1 MTSSADA
8 AECEQAA
15 VRAYLLGAD
24 DECARHWEA
33 AYRAALAAGQSA
45 ESARFAFWLGL
56 SLLLRGQTA
65 RASGWL
71 ARAQRLVVESGAQC
85 PAAGYVL
92 IPQGLTALDEG
103 DPRRAMDLGSRA
115 TEIGDRF
122 GDADLRAFGS
132 LCQAQALIALDNPD
146 AGVAQLDETMVAAT
160 TGELGPITTGIVYC
174 AVLLACMDL
183 FDLRRAAQW
192 TDALSAWCD
201 DQPDPVP
208 FRGQCLIHRSQLQQ
222 AEGDWIEAMASAESA
237 HARLA
242 DPPHPAL
249 GLASYQEGE
258 LHRLVGEF
266 DRAERDY
273 RQAGR
278 SGHDPMPGFAL
289 LQLARGDGVSAAAA
303 IQRALQ
309 EHGPSG
315 RPALLSAAVE
325 IFGATGDFVAAR
337 AAADELSVI
346 AARSTSA
353 VLRAM
358 AAQAVGSALIAAGE
372 MAPALA
378 ELRKAEEAWR
388 TLHMP
393 YEAARTSLL
402 LGLACTALGDRT
414 SAEMN
419 FDSAR
424 GGFAALGATPDVE
437 HVDTLI
443 AGLAGGG
450 GLRGEPTALSEREV
464 EVLVHLAAGRT
475 NREIAERLVVSP
487 HTVARHVEH
496 IYAKLGVANRTA
508 ATAYAYE
515 HNLV

>member
-1 MTSSADA
+1 MTSSANA
-8 AECEQAA
+8 AECERAA

-33 AYRAALAAGQSA
+33 AYRAALAAGESD
-45 ESARFAFWLGL
+45 ESARYAFWLGL

-65 RASGWL
+65 PANGWL
-71 ARAQRLVVESGAQC
+71 ARAQRLLVEYGAQC
-85 PAAGYVL
+85 RAAGYVL
-92 IPQGLTALDEG
+92 IPQGLTALEEG
-103 DPRRAMDLGSRA
+103 DPRRAGELGARV
-115 TEIGDRF
+115 TEIGVRF
-122 GDADLRAFGS
+122 GDADLRAFGT
-132 LCQAQALIALDNPD
+132 LCQGQALIALDNPD
-146 AGVAQLDETMVAAT
+146 AGVAQLDEVMVAAT
-160 TGELGPITTGIVYC
+160 TGELGTITTGIVYC
-174 AVLLACMDL
+174 AVLLECMDL
-183 FDLRRAAQW
+183 FDLRRASQW

-201 DQPDPVP
+201 DQPVQVP
-208 FRGQCLIHRSQLQQ
+208 FRGQCLIHRSQLRQ
-222 AEGDWIEAMASAESA
+222 ADGDWIGALASAESA

-273 RQAGR
+273 RQADR
-278 SGHDPMPGFAL
+278 NGHDPMPGFAL
-289 LQLARGDGVSAAAA
+289 LQLVRGDAVSAAAA
-303 IQRALQ
+303 IQRALH

-325 IFGATGDFVAAR
+325 IYRATGDFVAAR
-337 AAADELSVI
+337 AAADELSRI
-346 AARSTSA
+346 SARSTSA
-353 VLRAM
+353 VLPAM
-358 AAQAVGSALIAAGE
+358 AAQAMGSALIAAGE

-378 ELRKAEEAWR
+378 ELRVAERTWR

-393 YEAARTSLL
+393 YEAARTDLL

-414 SAEMN
+414 SAEMK

-424 GGFAALGATPDVE
+424 DGFAALGAAPDVD
-437 HVDTLI
+437 HVDTL
-443 AGLAGGG
+443 LAALAEDIGRSGG
-450 GLRGEPTALSEREV
+450 TLSAREQ
-464 EVLVHLAAGRT
+464 EVLAHLAAGRT
-475 NREIAERLVVSP
+475 NRQIAERLVVSP
-487 HTVARHVEH
+487 HTVARHIEH

-515 HNLV
+515 HHLV